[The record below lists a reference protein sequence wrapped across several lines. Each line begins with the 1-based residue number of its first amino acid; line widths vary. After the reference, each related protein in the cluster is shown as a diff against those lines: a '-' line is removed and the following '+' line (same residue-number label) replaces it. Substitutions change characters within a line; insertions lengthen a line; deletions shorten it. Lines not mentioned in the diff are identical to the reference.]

1 MSFYTALTGLNG
13 AQADISATSNNI
25 ANVGTTGFKRSR
37 AEFGDIFATSP
48 LQNASSSIG
57 SGTILKGV
65 KQQFTQGNIAS
76 SLNALDLA
84 VSGQGFFALKPSLT
98 STQTVYTRNGSFNVD
113 NDRYVVDSA
122 GQYLMTYPVNQD
134 GSVTAKDLDSA
145 VPLQLPVTSG
155 EPKATGKIDLGVN
168 VPADAPV
175 VTDLE
180 QFSDGYQFDPND
192 PNSYT
197 NSTSITI
204 FDDLGNPTIATI
216 YFIKTQNASAED
228 PTNKY
233 DTRLV
238 INDTIIDP
246 DLVNAVD
253 DAGNQIFIDRFGNQ
267 TTSVPDDNYFL
278 DGKGAPLYKLDDL
291 NQQVDSQ
298 PATMQGE
305 QSAFDFGEEGDK
317 LVEIVTDPLLF
328 AATREANNP
337 DSDLFWGK
345 DFLTVNVD
353 DGDAPVSIDLRP
365 GKYNAEQLASEVERA
380 INEAY
385 GDDKKIQ
392 VFQNIDDR
400 LTIDLFK
407 LAPDGSLQGLGDNKI
422 EIDLLQP
429 SSVSEIMGLD
439 VEGASP
445 DFTREEFLAHTQ
457 TRMVDE
463 LNDYIYDSDGTL
475 GSGAAALGV
484 EGSLF
489 VRSIGQPMDEPYEEP
504 EVVTIKHTQDDG
516 NGGLTE
522 DERYLS
528 YSYYGK
534 RPELSVYDKNSA
546 LENVD
551 ADGALTASG
560 GRSVVYDN
568 TQNTLT
574 VYVPSDFGS
583 PSSSSIRLV
592 GSSNSQSFKDHL
604 NGRELRIFENIP
616 VDGGNGDD
624 YQMLRIDTSG
634 LNLPESG
641 FELDG
646 SDISILYEPS
656 QELEA
661 FYEGA
666 SPTVTGAFE
675 NFNSTRI
682 VVRETGDAAKRS
694 VSDLS
699 LQDAI
704 RFESTLIGDVTT
716 SFDALGLTKAGT
728 EYTASE
734 TQSAVDAAEIHQFST
749 LTASSFSDTKNVITV
764 GTNEIVANFRGE
776 TLSTLAAVAT
786 RLNGLDDTTA
796 AGVSFSVIDDELAVT
811 SVTPNQDL
819 GVISTAT
826 MTFGTATAA
835 AVTDATAATLTMG
848 TLVAADETG
857 NTLTMKVSIDGGVTT
872 EDVTITGGDWQT
884 GAGGTAA
891 MAAATQAGFDA
902 AFGANVVTAE
912 ITTGGTLQLS
922 TVEKGG
928 GYAIDLTEVSSD
940 LQTTFGLNT
949 ATGGNSSAVDGTREF
964 YEFATVDPSAFSQ
977 KQNVITIGD
986 VELDIDF
993 RDVAAI
999 STMTE
1004 VVTAAN
1010 ALGLDHGIE
1019 FQSVNGKLRARSVVD
1034 GVALSSVEIQAITHP
1049 TTTASE
1055 EVVGETTTES
1065 HTFSGVSVAAMSGNI
1080 NVINVG
1086 ETSYVADF
1094 RDESLSSVTDLVT
1107 KLNGVAATTA
1117 SGVVFSEVS
1126 GSLVLTAR
1134 TTNTDLGVVSIEPDV
1149 PESKVAWVDE
1159 NKPPIKVSYDE
1170 TNQRLQF
1177 NVDRTVLG
1185 TGTNSNFNA
1194 FTVYGAADADSTNG
1208 LGIPSGSNA
1217 EQVLIR
1223 GGEILSTESF
1233 IADGEEI
1240 QLNDKR
1246 YGVSVSYNGDTKSF
1260 TVASGTTGE
1269 NISSDG
1275 ALGVDTDQKSSNIQI
1290 GRRII
1295 SAAGDGSTDQSEV
1308 INLDS
1313 RIIGGGENALFGFG
1327 ASKEDFTFQEG
1338 RGLAAKPAVAVGR
1351 TAQGDLT
1358 EVFRLTSNNGEN
1370 RFNVSVNGIA
1380 GIIDIPPGNYVGTTL
1395 ATALEER
1402 INQISDPST
1411 GQTVGGVTVRYST
1424 TDNAF
1429 EFQTGT
1435 TGGGSTVKVKGAAR
1449 LGLDD
1454 VPLGVGSVPK
1464 IFNLV
1469 QATNADGIALYVDP
1483 TGEVV
1488 TTPPED
1494 MVEGYYPLYIDEGE
1508 LTFDKTGK
1516 LVSPKNNVRYEQQAE
1531 GFSISLDIDY
1541 SASSQF
1547 AQPFSVLSVEQD
1559 GFTSG
1564 RLDGLEIDSSG
1575 TIRANYTNGQ
1585 NNPLG
1590 KIVVANF
1597 NNQNGLKQIGNAT
1610 YVETAVSGTPQVGEA
1625 GAEGFGNILSGSL
1638 ERSNVDITEEL
1649 VNLITAQRNYQAS
1662 AKAIETTTSL
1672 TQTIIN
1678 IRM

>member
-84 VSGQGFFALKPSLT
+84 ISGQGFFALKPSLT

-122 GQYLMTYPVNQD
+122 GQYLMTYPVNLD

-155 EPKATGKIDLGVN
+155 DPKATGKIDLGVN

-175 VTDLE
+175 VTELD
-180 QFSDGYQFDPND
+180 QFADGYRFDPND
-192 PNSYT
+192 ANSYT

-253 DAGNQIFIDRFGNQ
+253 DTGKQIFIDRFGNQ

-278 DGKGAPLYKLDDL
+278 EGKGAPLYKLDDL
-291 NQQVDSQ
+291 NQQVESQ
-298 PATMQGE
+298 PATLQGE

-328 AATREANNP
+328 KATREAGNS

-353 DGDAPVSIDLRP
+353 DSDAPVSIDLRP
-365 GKYNAEQLASEVERA
+365 GKYNAEQLAAEVERA

-407 LAPDGSLQGLGDNKI
+407 LAPDGSLQGLGDNRL
-422 EIDLLQP
+422 EIDLLQTT
-429 SSVSEIMGLD
+429 SVSEQMGLD

-445 DFTREEFLAHTQ
+445 DFTKEEFLAHTQ
-457 TRMVDE
+457 TRLVDE
-463 LNDYIYDSDGTL
+463 MNNYLYDSDGSL
-475 GSGAAALGV
+475 GSGAATLGV
-484 EGSLF
+484 EGRLF
-489 VRSIGQPMDEPYEEP
+489 VRSIGTAMTEPHNKP
-504 EVVTIKHTQDDG
+504 EVVTIEHTQDKV
-516 NGGLTE
+516 GGGVET
-522 DERYLS
+522 DDRYLA

-534 RPELSVYDKNSA
+534 RPSLSVYD
-546 LENVD
+546 ENTTLKSVD
-551 ADGALTASG
+551 DDGAIVTSDG
-560 GRSVVYDN
+560 KSVIYDN

-574 VYVPSDFGS
+574 VHVPADFGT
-583 PSSSSIRLV
+583 PTSSSIRLV
-592 GSSNSQSFKDHL
+592 GSSTNDDFQTHL
-604 NGRELRIFENIP
+604 NGRELRIFEN
-616 VDGGNGDD
+616 VAVAADDGSVA
-624 YQMLRIDTSG
+624 YRTLRIDTSG

-641 FELDG
+641 FSLDG
-646 SDISILYEPS
+646 DNVSLLYEPS

-661 FYEGA
+661 FFEGA
-666 SPTVTGAFE
+666 ESTILGGFE
-675 NFNSTRI
+675 TFNSKRI
-682 VVRETGDAAKRS
+682 VLRETGAAAQRDS
-694 VSDLS
+694 
-699 LQDAI
+699 
-704 RFESTLIGDVTT
+704 GDVSINEAIVFGDTMIDTT
-716 SFDALGLTKAGT
+716 GASLEALGLPTSGT
-728 EYTASE
+728 ATVATETTA
-734 TQSAVDAAEIHQFST
+734 
-749 LTASSFSDTKNVITV
+749 ASSTDAEVHTF
-764 GTNEIVANFRGE
+764 
-776 TLSTLAAVAT
+776 TLAATDFSKKFT
-786 RLNGLDDTTA
+786 RISVGANTITA
-796 AGVSFSVIDDELAVT
+796 DFREDELT
-811 SVTPNQDL
+811 SMAEVVSKLNALD
-819 GVISTAT
+819 A
-826 MTFGTATAA
+826 TATA
-835 AVTDATAATLTMG
+835 
-848 TLVAADETG
+848 
-857 NTLTMKVSIDGGVTT
+857 GVTFST
-872 EDVTITGGDWQT
+872 T
-884 GAGGTAA
+884 GA
-891 MAAATQAGFDA
+891 DL
-902 AFGANVVTAE
+902 VV
-912 ITTGGTLQLS
+912 S
-922 TVEKGG
+922 
-928 GYAIDLTEVSSD
+928 AI
-940 LQTTFGLNT
+940 
-949 ATGGNSSAVDGTREF
+949 AVD
-964 YEFATVDPSAFSQ
+964 
-977 KQNVITIGD
+977 
-986 VELDIDF
+986 
-993 RDVAAI
+993 
-999 STMTE
+999 
-1004 VVTAAN
+1004 
-1010 ALGLDHGIE
+1010 
-1019 FQSVNGKLRARSVVD
+1019 
-1034 GVALSSVEIQAITHP
+1034 
-1049 TTTASE
+1049 
-1055 EVVGETTTES
+1055 
-1065 HTFSGVSVAAMSGNI
+1065 
-1080 NVINVG
+1080 
-1086 ETSYVADF
+1086 
-1094 RDESLSSVTDLVT
+1094 
-1107 KLNGVAATTA
+1107 
-1117 SGVVFSEVS
+1117 
-1126 GSLVLTAR
+1126 
-1134 TTNTDLGVVSIEPDV
+1134 TDLGAVSIKTV
-1149 PESKVAWVDE
+1149 SNGAGSKVAWVDE
-1159 NKPPIKVSYDE
+1159 NNPPIQVAYDE

-1177 NVDRTVLG
+1177 TVDRTVLG
-1185 TGTNSNFNA
+1185 TGTGSNFNA

-1208 LGIPSGSNA
+1208 LGIPASGNA

-1223 GGEILSTESF
+1223 GGEVLSAESF

-1269 NISSDG
+1269 TIAANG
-1275 ALGVDTDQKSSNIQI
+1275 ALGVDANQKSSNIQI
-1290 GRRII
+1290 GRRVIPT
-1295 SAAGDGSTDQSEV
+1295 SGDGSTDQSEV

-1327 ASKEDFTFQEG
+1327 ASKQDFTFQEG
-1338 RGLAAKPAVAVGR
+1338 RGLAAEPAVATGR
-1351 TAQGDLT
+1351 AAQGDLT

-1380 GIIDIPPGNYVGTTL
+1380 GIIDVPPGNYVGTTL
-1395 ATALEER
+1395 AAALEER
-1402 INQISDPST
+1402 INQISDPET

-1424 TDNAF
+1424 AENGF
-1429 EFQTGT
+1429 VFQTGT
-1435 TGGGSTVKVKGAAR
+1435 TGEDSTIKVKGAAR

-1483 TGEVV
+1483 NGEVV

-1494 MVEGYYPLYIDEGE
+1494 MVDGYFPLYIDEGE

-1541 SASSQF
+1541 SASTQF